1 MPDVFSFTCCDI
13 KATERLAEAVS
24 LIARRGDVFALF
36 GTLGAGKSVFARAF
50 IQNLTNASEVPSP
63 TFTLVQTY
71 EAPDFDIYHFD
82 LYRLKSAEEIW
93 ELNME
98 EALFGAVTLIEW
110 PEKMESYLPKDIFK
124 IFISTN
130 NNGTRLFKIETSSD
144 EKASRIKKIHL
155 PSEG

>member
-1 MPDVFSFTCCDI
+1 MSDVFSFTCCDI
-13 KATERLAEAVS
+13 KATERLAEALS
-24 LIARRGDVFALF
+24 LIAKRGDTFALF
-36 GTLGAGKSVFARAF
+36 GTLGVGKSVFARAF
-50 IQNLTNASEVPSP
+50 IQNLTDAKEVPSP

-98 EALFGAVTLIEW
+98 EALFNAVSLIEW
-110 PEKMESYLPKDIFK
+110 PEKMGGYLPKDVFK
-124 IFISTN
+124 IFITAN
-130 NNGTRLFKIETSSD
+130 DDGHRLVQIETPND

-155 PSEG
+155 PNED